1 MMALDRTKPTHPRTR
16 ELSRIVSF
24 YLRHVRRHDRSAYVG
39 IYRQMLLM
47 IEKGVTAAQ
56 MAQAARNYAKSDFVK
71 SIPAVRRHHICRFFT
86 QERIKQWAV
95 HYENAQR
102 DRSIVAL
109 DHFARAAKA
118 AQSDFGIGHSHLP
131 PKPAAHAREDRASDC
146 ANTGSM
152 RFGLRTEPAELF

>member
-1 MMALDRTKPTHPRTR
+1 MPLDRTKAMHPRTR

-71 SIPAVRRHHICRFFT
+71 SIPGVRRHHICRFFT
-86 QERIKQWAV
+86 RERIKQWAV
-95 HYENAQR
+95 HHENAQR

-109 DHFARAAKA
+109 DHLARAAKA
-118 AQSDFGIGHSHLP
+118 SQSGLGLVYSDLP
-131 PKPAAHAREDRASDC
+131 PRVAAYARGHTAGVAISGSAVTRAGGRSC
-146 ANTGSM
+146 A
-152 RFGLRTEPAELF
+152 R